1 MLDMRSLETRQRVC
15 SEARF
20 LLFCFRA
27 CVLVAFRYFAKEK
40 GFARSYGII
49 W

>member
-1 MLDMRSLETRQRVC
+1 VKEKRFYFTSGFCELDS
-15 SEARF
+15 F
-20 LLFCFRA
+20 
-27 CVLVAFRYFAKEK
+27 VAAAVVNSFADFFRYFAKEK